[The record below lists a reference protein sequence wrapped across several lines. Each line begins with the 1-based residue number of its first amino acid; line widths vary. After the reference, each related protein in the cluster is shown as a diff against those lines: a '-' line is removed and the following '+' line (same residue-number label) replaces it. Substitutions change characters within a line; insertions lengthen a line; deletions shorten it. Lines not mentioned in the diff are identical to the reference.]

1 MAAMQMHLHIH
12 MTRVLLIGES
22 WFVHSIHQKGFDT
35 FTSSTYEEGGAEF
48 VAALRE
54 RGHDVTHIP
63 AHRIEHDLPTTT
75 EALAEIA
82 DVVVI
87 SDVGANTFQLPVSVF
102 AHSKPSA
109 DGIGALSTFVAG
121 GGGLL
126 MVGGYLSFSGIDARA
141 RWGHTAL
148 ADLLPVVML
157 DRDDRVEMP
166 SGVRP
171 RIHSSHPVVE
181 TLDAEW
187 PEVLGLNEVTPR
199 AGAHLLVSAGRH
211 PLLVVGD
218 APAPGVGRTAAFTS
232 DLAPHWVTPAF
243 LAWAGYGILFDRLVR
258 WLAQE
263 DLT

>member
-1 MAAMQMHLHIH
+1 M
-12 MTRVLLIGES
+12 
-22 WFVHSIHQKGFDT
+22 HSIHQKGFDT

-54 RGHDVTHIP
+54 RGHEVTHIP
-63 AHRIEHDLPTTT
+63 AHRIEHDLPATS

-102 AHSKPSA
+102 ERSKPSA
-109 DGIGALSTFVAG
+109 DLIGAVAEFVAA

-126 MVGGYLSFSGIDARA
+126 MVGGYLTFSGIDAKA

-157 DRDDRVEMP
+157 DRDDRVEIP

-171 RIHSSHPVVE
+171 RIHSSHPVVDP
-181 TLDAEW
+181 LDAEW
-187 PEVLGLNEVTPR
+187 PELLGLNEVTTR
-199 AGAHLLVSAGRH
+199 EGAHLLASAGPH

-218 APAPGVGRTAAFTS
+218 APAPDAGRTAAFTS
-232 DLAPHWVTPAF
+232 DLAPHWVTPGF
-243 LAWAGYGILFDRLVR
+243 LAWDGYGILFDRLVR